1 MSKLFVDEIQPKTTG
16 GVFTTPAL
24 AFMAQKTDVT
34 TYTTSGN
41 ITFNSTLLSTNS
53 WNGTTFTIPKAG
65 IYRFFVNGHHNDE
78 SGDEAI
84 ELSVR
89 INGTI
94 KVSAYSLEG
103 SGTTSVRQR
112 VFCELIFSFSANDAV
127 TFGLEQGNVFAGTG
141 GASGVTCGGQYLGSS
156 S

>member
-65 IYRFFVNGHHNDE
+65 IYRFFVKAYVAVAEAVMASNFVKCPVNGCTP
-78 SGDEAI
+78 
-84 ELSVR
+84 
-89 INGTI
+89 INGM
-94 KVSAYSLEG
+94 AYSFGYL
-103 SGTTSVRQR
+103 SLMALID
-112 VFCELIFSFSANDAV
+112 VFQPV
-127 TFGLEQGNVFAGTG
+127 TPL
-141 GASGVTCGGQYLGSS
+141 
-156 S
+156 